1 MHARRRS
8 TSLPPNDAPYQPIP
22 QEVYSPDFANVIPST
37 VLETELDVEEAEGA
51 VLSDPI
57 LPHPVDN
64 QIRWIHFVLG
74 CAVLLPWNGM
84 ALAC

>member
-1 MHARRRS
+1 M
-8 TSLPPNDAPYQPIP
+8 
-22 QEVYSPDFANVIPST
+22 YSPDFAHVMPSM

-64 QIRWIHFVLG
+64 QVRWIHFVLG
-74 CAVLLPWNGM
+74 CAVLLPSNGM
-84 ALAC
+84 ALAVEPISKLLTSLVMHARQ

>member
-1 MHARRRS
+1 M
-8 TSLPPNDAPYQPIP
+8 
-22 QEVYSPDFANVIPST
+22 YSPDFAHVIPST

-84 ALAC
+84 ALVVEPISKLLTSLVMHARQ